1 MKERNKQKKESRFGA
16 FLKRKNIIISPR
28 RYAIDAMSAMA
39 QGLFASLLVGT
50 ILKAI
55 GMIPGLEVI
64 GQIGGYAQAVAGPAM
79 GAAIAYGLNAPMLV
93 IFSSAAV
100 GYAANTLGGAGG
112 PFAVLLIAIVAVECG
127 KAISKETKVDIV
139 VTPLVTVLV
148 GGLLSVLC
156 APYIGKA
163 VGFLSQFIGWA
174 TEQQPFVM
182 GLLVSV
188 IIGIALTLPISSAAI
203 CAGLGLSGMVQL
215 AADGSALALN
225 YEGLALAGGAAI
237 AGCCAQMVGFAV
249 MSFRE
254 NGVGGLISQG
264 IGTSMLQMPN
274 IVKNPRVWIPPIVA
288 SAVTGPL
295 ATCVFGMRHYST
307 AINSGMGTCGLLG
320 PISMVLGWFGGEY
333 PGTVGVIDWVGL
345 VLICFVLPAVISLL
359 LGALLRKIGWIREG
373 DLKLG

>member
-1 MKERNKQKKESRFGA
+1 MTEHKKKETRLGA
-16 FLKRKNIIISPR
+16 FLKRKQIIITPR

-55 GMIPGLEVI
+55 GMIPGL
-64 GQIGGYAQAVAGPAM
+64 QIFAELGAYAQAVSGASM

-93 IFSSAAV
+93 TFSASAV
-100 GYAANTLGGAGG
+100 GYAANALGGAGG
-112 PFAVLLIAIVAVECG
+112 PAAVLLIAIVAVECG

-139 VTPLVTVLV
+139 VTPLVTVTV
-148 GGLLSVLC
+148 GGLLAVYI
-156 APYIGKA
+156 APHIGTV
-163 VGFLSQFIGWA
+163 VGYLSDFIGWA
-174 TEQQPFVM
+174 TTQQPFVM
-182 GLLVSV
+182 GLFVSV

-203 CAGLGLSGMVQL
+203 CAGLGLSGMAQMAGGAVI
-215 AADGSALALN
+215 DLN

-249 MSFRE
+249 MSFHE

-274 IVKNPRVWIPPIVA
+274 IVRNPRIWIPPIVA
-288 SAVTGPL
+288 SAITGPL
-295 ATCVFGMRHYST
+295 ATCVFAMQHYGT
-307 AINSGMGTCGLLG
+307 AINAGMGTCGALG
-320 PISMVLGWFGGEY
+320 PISMVLGWIGGEY
-333 PGTVGVIDWVGL
+333 PHSVGVMDYVGL
-345 VLICFVLPAVISLL
+345 LLICIVIPAAVSAL

-373 DLKLG
+373 DLRLD